1 MIGTGSHHPDGLRRE
16 EHRSSPT
23 TQVSMS
29 RDEHDPAWDA
39 FVGQAPGG
47 HHVQTSLWAEVK
59 REAGWDVV
67 RFVARMGEEIVGGGQ
82 VSTKRVTGLGRIGF
96 LDRGP
101 LAVADPDVRDRV
113 VDAIDDVVRAYRIRI
128 LVIQPPETDRAMTE
142 RLGAASFGD
151 SHIKTSLGATVLVDL
166 EPGMDQVLAS
176 MKSKTRYNVRK
187 ALKSPL
193 SVRVGDAGDLET
205 FHAMLADTG
214 RRQGFTPMSL
224 PQVEAMHRALA
235 PSGHFELLLAEVE
248 GQPVAG
254 IVTIGFADRVVY
266 KRGAWG
272 GSHGELRPN
281 ERLHWEAMARAR
293 QRGFRFY
300 DFDGIER
307 DAAEAVLN
315 GEPVPSE
322 AVESVTRFKLGFGGE
337 VVLLPAARTYV
348 HNRYL
353 RWVHDAVYPRIS
365 KRRFAK
371 RLVRRLRV
379 A

>member
-1 MIGTGSHHPDGLRRE
+1 MIGTGSHPDGRGRE
-16 EHRSSPT
+16 VDRSGGRFRVVTS
-23 TQVSMS
+23 QNH
-29 RDEHDPAWDA
+29 DDPAWDA
-39 FVGQAPGG
+39 FVGEAPGG
-47 HHVQTSLWAEVK
+47 HHVQTSLWGEVK

-67 RFVARMGEEIVGGGQ
+67 RFVAWMGDEIVGGGQ
-82 VSTKRVTGLGRIGF
+82 ISTKLVAGLGRIGF

-101 LAVADPDVRDRV
+101 LAVAEPEVRGRV
-113 VDAIDDVVRAYRIRI
+113 VDAIDDVVRAHRIRM
-128 LVIQPPETDRAMTE
+128 LVVQPPETDPAMAE
-142 RLGAASFGD
+142 CLGSAEFGD
-151 SHIKTSLGATVLVDL
+151 SHIKTSLGATVVVDL
-166 EPGMDQVLAS
+166 EPTMEQMLAS

-214 RRQGFTPMSL
+214 RRQGFTPMSVGQL
-224 PQVEAMHRALA
+224 EAMHRSLA
-235 PSGHFELLLAEVE
+235 PSGGFELLLAELE
-248 GQPVAG
+248 GEAVAG

-272 GSHGELRPN
+272 GCHGEHRPN
-281 ERLHWEAMARAR
+281 ERLHWEAMARAK

-315 GEPVPSE
+315 GHPVPAE

-337 VVLLPAARTYV
+337 VVLLPAARTYLP
-348 HNRYL
+348 NRPL
-353 RWVHDAVYPRIS
+353 RWVHDVVYPRIS
-365 KRRFAK
+365 ELRSVK